1 MKLKNKFNDE
11 QRKTLLIIGVNIEDS
26 NYTDDEILEIGE
38 KVSNYIMLNGFDDD
52 YKPNDLCLI
61 FESIMD
67 VFGDM

>member
-11 QRKTLLIIGVNIEDS
+11 QRKALLIIGVNIEDR
-26 NYTDDEILEIGE
+26 NYKDDEILEIDE
-38 KVSNYIMLNGFDDD
+38 KVSNYIMFNGFNYD

-61 FESIMD
+61 LESIMD

>member
-11 QRKTLLIIGVNIEDS
+11 QRKALLIIGVNIEDS

>member
-11 QRKTLLIIGVNIEDS
+11 QRKALLIIGVNIEDS

-38 KVSNYIMLNGFDDD
+38 KVSNYIMLNNFDDD